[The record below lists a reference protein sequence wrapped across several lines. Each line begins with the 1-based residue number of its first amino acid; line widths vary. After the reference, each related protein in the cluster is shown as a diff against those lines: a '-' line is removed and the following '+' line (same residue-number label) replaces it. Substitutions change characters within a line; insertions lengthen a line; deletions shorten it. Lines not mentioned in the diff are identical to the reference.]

1 MESLISFDGFSDV
14 ANNLI
19 NKISS
24 VVWWVATRES
34 CSKIAVDTY
43 IKDIQNS
50 DFDPLTK
57 AALISKE
64 KNAKKS

>member
-1 MESLISFDGFSDV
+1 MESLISIDGFSDV

-19 NKISS
+19 NKNSS

-43 IKDIQNS
+43 IEDIQNS
-50 DFDPLTK
+50 DFDP
-57 AALISKE
+57 
-64 KNAKKS
+64 